1 MQSREERE
9 ALTSRFF
16 HGYMG
21 IIASSGNY
29 MKNTKKVTKKQP
41 IHHRIKR
48 HAKMAVVPHKANEF
62 RPHLVRWY
70 GIVAMLVIA
79 CIAVGSSQVNQGSIL
94 GVEANITATDLVNDT
109 NAERSKQGEPA
120 LRYNEQ
126 LSSAAFLK
134 AQDMFKKQYWAH
146 TAPDGTTP
154 WQWFGEA
161 GYNYSYAGENLAK
174 NFTTT
179 SATVAAWMASQHHRE
194 NILNKNYTDVGFA
207 VMDGKL
213 DGKPTTLIVALYGSP
228 ASAVAGATSTVSA
241 PGDISV
247 MARIGMA
254 LQTMSP
260 AALGSL
266 MLLIAGALVALLAHA
281 YRKQLPQPLRKSWK
295 YHHGLYKAVGLT
307 SFAIVLAAL
316 YSGGQI

>member
-1 MQSREERE
+1 
-9 ALTSRFF
+9 
-16 HGYMG
+16 
-21 IIASSGNY
+21 
-29 MKNTKKVTKKQP
+29 MKNTKKLTKKQP
-41 IHHRIKR
+41 IHHRVKR
-48 HAKMAVVPHKANEF
+48 HAKMAVIPHKENGF

-70 GIVAMLVIA
+70 GIVAMVVIA
-79 CIAVGSSQVNQGSIL
+79 CIAVGSSQVSQGSIL
-94 GVEANITATDLVNDT
+94 GVEANITATDLLNDT
-109 NAERSKQGEPA
+109 NAERAKAGEQS
-120 LRYNEQ
+120 LRYDGQ

-179 SATVAAWMASQHHRE
+179 SAIVAAWMASAHHRE

-213 DGKPTTLIVALYGSP
+213 DDKPTTLIVALYGAP
-228 ASAVAGATSTVSA
+228 ASAVAGASSTVSA
-241 PGDISV
+241 PGDMNVVS
-247 MARIGMA
+247 RIGVA

-266 MLLIAGALVALLAHA
+266 VLLVAGALVALTAHG
-281 YRKQLPQPLRKSWK
+281 YRKRLPVAVQRSWK
-295 YHHGLYKAVGLT
+295 YHHGLYKAVGLA
-307 SFAIVLAAL
+307 SFAVVLVAL